1 MGLVIAELQ
10 TSDEFRTQIQW
21 LANESAKLNFL
32 FAGRSMAHVDTW
44 FSNHLLR
51 DIATINDLKREF
63 VHVTRAA
70 WPRALIEAASEESQ
84 SPSSRLATAQIL
96 EPRNNETE
104 PLEIT
109 AQWPFEVR
117 VRCLVDNVKDI
128 TTIYVKVHS
137 TYYVSPMIMCADR
150 KRRGLLLVECSTER
164 TDSLPS
170 GPTG

>member
-10 TSDEFRTQIQW
+10 TLGEAIVQIQW
-21 LANESAKLNFL
+21 LANESVKLSFL

-51 DIATINDLKREF
+51 DISTIDDLKREF
-63 VHVTRAA
+63 VHVTRSA
-70 WPRALIEAASEESQ
+70 WPVALIQVASEESQ
-84 SPSSRLATAQIL
+84 IPSSYLATAQIL

-117 VRCLVDNVKDI
+117 VRFLVDNVKDI
-128 TTIYVKVHS
+128 STIYIKVH
-137 TYYVSPMIMCADR
+137 C
-150 KRRGLLLVECSTER
+150 CSHE
-164 TDSLPS
+164 
-170 GPTG
+170 